1 MIVLRE
7 LWKSYPTAGEP
18 LPVLKGLD
26 LDISAGESV
35 AIVGSSGSGKST
47 LLNVLG
53 LLDGFDRGTYTLAGR
68 DARDLDDGTAARLRN
83 ELLGFVF
90 QSFHLLSDKD
100 AVENVALP
108 LFYRDVPRAER
119 HRRAV
124 AMLERVGLGDRLD
137 HRPSELSGGQKQRV
151 AIARALVTAPRVV
164 LADEPTGALDSTT
177 SAEILDL
184 LDTVVA
190 EGHTLVMVTHEAEV
204 AARMHRTVRLHD
216 GRIVADSG
224 ALGGSS
230 RA

>member
-1 MIVLRE
+1 MIALRQ

-26 LDISAGESV
+26 LDIAAGESV

-53 LLDGFDRGTYTLAGR
+53 LLDGFDRGTYTLDGH
-68 DARDLDDGTAARLRN
+68 DARDLDDATAAGMRN
-83 ELLGFVF
+83 ALLGFVF

-108 LFYRDVPRAER
+108 LFYRDTPRRER
-119 HRRAV
+119 RRRAV
-124 AMLERVGLGDRLD
+124 EMLEKVGLGARLD
-137 HRPSELSGGQKQRV
+137 HRPSQLSGGQKQRV
-151 AIARALVTAPRVV
+151 AIARALVTAPRVL
-164 LADEPTGALDSTT
+164 LADEPTGALDSAT

-184 LDTVVA
+184 LERVVA
-190 EGHTLVMVTHEAEV
+190 EGRTLVMVTHEPEV
-204 AARMHRTVRLHD
+204 AARMQRTVRLHD
-216 GRIVADSG
+216 GRIVSDTG
-224 ALGGSS
+224 